1 MYDDQNERIERLRTR
16 FDREIADRAAGARE
30 TGEEYL
36 DALTTYVRTYDEG
49 PAGDPKLSGLD
60 TTGELRRVDER
71 ASWAE
76 QERHRVRRAMSEI
89 S

>member
-16 FDREIADRAAGARE
+16 FDREVEERAAGARE

-49 PAGDPKLSGLD
+49 PAGDPTLSGLD

-71 ASWAE
+71 AAWAE
-76 QERHRVRRAMSEI
+76 QERHRVRRAMSEL